1 MVKLCRRPGGA
12 GGRAEA
18 FRRAARRYAGPAVA
32 AATDARHRQTRHD
45 NRHERPRN
53 RRRGKD
59 QFGIG
64 KISTRLLAWSTIT
77 ARLVNWSMATPNCGE
92 PPRPKVLRVLKGFE
106 MVSMIETVWLAE
118 LIVKMPPV
126 CGLMASEVGLIPTWT
141 VEVTPVSGL
150 KVLTTL
156 PALDVA

>member
-32 AATDARHRQTRHD
+32 AATEARPRKPRHD

-53 RRRGKD
+53 RCRGKD

-77 ARLVNWSMATPNCGE
+77 ARLVNWSMATPNCGD
-92 PPRPKVLRVLKGFE
+92 PPRPKVLRVLNGLE

-118 LIVKMPPV
+118 LMVRMAPG
-126 CGLMASEVGLIPTWT
+126 CGLMASAVGVIPTWT
-141 VEVTPVSGL
+141 LEVAPVSGL

-156 PALDVA
+156 PPLDVA